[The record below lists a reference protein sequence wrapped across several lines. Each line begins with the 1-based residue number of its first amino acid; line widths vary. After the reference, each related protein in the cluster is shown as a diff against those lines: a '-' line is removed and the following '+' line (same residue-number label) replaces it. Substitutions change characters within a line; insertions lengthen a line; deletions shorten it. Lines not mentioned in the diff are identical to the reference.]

1 MNKSQYLTCL
11 ADDIEKFS
19 AAAALGLKPKVPG
32 CPAWTV
38 GQLVVHLADVYDWWS
53 NIVEQRLLEPSEIE
67 ALQERLKGER
77 APRES
82 AEFAQSRAALDY
94 FNEQSKRIQDVLAAA
109 DPAQP
114 TWAWWPRNQ
123 TAAFAQRRM
132 AHESSIHRW
141 DAESAHGV
149 QTPIVPR
156 ELASDGVDEAVKNEL
171 TGWPDEGKTFPNASF
186 HVHCTDGPGEWMIRA
201 AGKTIKVSDEHAKA
215 DLAIT
220 GPASS
225 LLLFIWGR
233 IPATQLT
240 LYGNQDLVPAFS
252 ALFEME

>member
-11 ADDIEKFS
+11 AADIQKFS
-19 AAAALGLKPKVPG
+19 AAASLGLDPNVPG

-38 GQLVVHLADVYDWWS
+38 GKLVVHLADVYDWWS
-53 NIVEQRLLEPSEIE
+53 NIVEHRLLDPADIE
-67 ALQERLKGER
+67 ALEGCLKGER

-94 FNEQSKRIQDVLAAA
+94 FKEQATRIQDALAAA

-114 TWAWWPRNQ
+114 TWAWWPPNQ

-132 AHESSIHRW
+132 AHETSIHRW

-156 ELASDGVDEAVKNEL
+156 ELASDGIDEAVKNEL

-201 AGKTIKVSDEHAKA
+201 SGKTIEVTDEHATA

-220 GPASS
+220 GSASD
-225 LLLFIWGR
+225 LVLFIWGR
-233 IPATQLT
+233 ISATQLT
-240 LYGNQDLVPAFS
+240 LHGDQDLVSEFS